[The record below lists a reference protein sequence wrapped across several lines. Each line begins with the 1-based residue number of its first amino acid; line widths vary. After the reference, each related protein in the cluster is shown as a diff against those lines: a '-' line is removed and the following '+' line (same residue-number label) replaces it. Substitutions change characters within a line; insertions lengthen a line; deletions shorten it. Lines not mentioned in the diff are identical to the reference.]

1 MIYVKSKAKD
11 IIADKTRIKNVV
23 AETISSM
30 ATIVG
35 ATLGPGGR
43 GVLIEREGLAPI
55 VTKDGVTVARHLGTA
70 NADANIIIDA
80 AKEICLNTGKEA
92 GDGTTS
98 AIILADA
105 LIQAGHSFLGSHLKY
120 NPQRLVNELK
130 ECYDTLVVPYL
141 KTYAVKA
148 ETEEQLR
155 KVATI
160 SANGDAAI
168 AEAVV
173 KAVMAAGE
181 DGTVLVEEAQGNQL
195 RVETIDGY
203 IVTTGLKEFGQ
214 IGPVFINDKA
224 GQQCKLDNGLVFLYD
239 GSMNDLVVPSAIQG
253 AVERTPLFGLPI
265 IVIAHAFSDTV
276 LDAFAKNFK
285 GGVAVVPVKTPM
297 SGLPNSSSLF
307 LQDMA
312 AYTGAMVVDP
322 GNLSEF
328 DDEGFG
334 NFLDAKINMYET
346 VITSSSSPAAIE
358 ARITEFDKMHIRAMI
373 GKLTEGISTIWV
385 GGASDLEVREKKARV
400 EDAIEAVRSAIAEG
414 VVPGGCTVHL
424 TLSKMIDDSP
434 DAKPAWRI
442 MSDALQAPLAQ
453 LLHNCGEEVN
463 EIRPLLM
470 EGIGSDKLPSI
481 VFDANQHLAVDPFE
495 AGILE
500 PAKVIRV
507 SLGNA
512 LSVASLL
519 ITLGGI
525 VVSPRDTTL
534 ENQMELSKSAM
545 RDMMDS
551 MKGQ

>member
-1 MIYVKSKAKD
+1 
-11 IIADKTRIKNVV
+11 
-23 AETISSM
+23 
-30 ATIVG
+30 
-35 ATLGPGGR
+35 
-43 GVLIEREGLAPI
+43 
-55 VTKDGVTVARHLGTA
+55 
-70 NADANIIIDA
+70 
-80 AKEICLNTGKEA
+80 
-92 GDGTTS
+92 
-98 AIILADA
+98 
-105 LIQAGHSFLGSHLKY
+105 
-120 NPQRLVNELK
+120 
-130 ECYDTLVVPYL
+130 
-141 KTYAVKA
+141 
-148 ETEEQLR
+148 
-155 KVATI
+155 
-160 SANGDAAI
+160 
-168 AEAVV
+168 
-173 KAVMAAGE
+173 
-181 DGTVLVEEAQGNQL
+181 
-195 RVETIDGY
+195 
-203 IVTTGLKEFGQ
+203 
-214 IGPVFINDKA
+214 
-224 GQQCKLDNGLVFLYD
+224 
-239 GSMNDLVVPSAIQG
+239 
-253 AVERTPLFGLPI
+253 
-265 IVIAHAFSDTV
+265 
-276 LDAFAKNFK
+276 
-285 GGVAVVPVKTPM
+285 
-297 SGLPNSSSLF
+297 
-307 LQDMA
+307 
-312 AYTGAMVVDP
+312 
-322 GNLSEF
+322 
-328 DDEGFG
+328 
-334 NFLDAKINMYET
+334 
-346 VITSSSSPAAIE
+346 
-358 ARITEFDKMHIRAMI
+358 MI